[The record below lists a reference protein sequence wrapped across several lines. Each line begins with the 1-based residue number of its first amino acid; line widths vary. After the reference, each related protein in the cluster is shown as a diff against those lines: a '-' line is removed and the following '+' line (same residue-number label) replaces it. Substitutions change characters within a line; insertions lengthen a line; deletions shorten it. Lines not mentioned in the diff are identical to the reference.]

1 MKPVLIIKTGQTVQ
15 TAYAKVG
22 DFERWII
29 TCMQADASNFNV
41 VEVYKG
47 DKLPGLDE
55 VCGVVITGSP
65 AMVTDR
71 LDWSEYTAE
80 WLRQAVKSQL
90 PTLGICYGHQLLA
103 HALGG
108 HVDFHPLGR
117 EIGTTIV
124 SPIVGSG
131 EDVLFADITESFT
144 AHVSHMQSVI
154 ELPSKAKI
162 LASNDFDSHHAV
174 KFSELCWG
182 LQFHPEFEEV
192 AMRSYIE
199 ERQEDLKKE
208 GMDVEALLAEVKPT
222 PVAQKILVDFYKL
235 TKSNKR
241 SYSV

>member
-1 MKPVLIIKTGQTVQ
+1 MKPILIIKTGQTVQ

-29 TCMQADASNFNV
+29 SSMQAEASNFKV
-41 VEVYKG
+41 VDVYKG
-47 DKLPGLDE
+47 EELPDLEE
-55 VCGVVITGSP
+55 VCGAVITGSP

-80 WLRQAVKSQL
+80 WLRQAVKL
-90 PTLGICYGHQLLA
+90 PLPILGICYGHQLLA

-108 HVDFHPLGR
+108 RVDTHPLGR
-117 EIGTTIV
+117 EIGTTMV
-124 SPIVGSG
+124 FPAATSG
-131 EDVLFADITESFT
+131 DDILFADIAKPFT

-154 ELPSKAKI
+154 ELPLAAKV
-162 LASNDFDSHHAV
+162 LASNDFDPHHAI

-199 ERQEDLKKE
+199 EREDDLRQE
-208 GMDVEALLAEVKPT
+208 GMDVETLMAEVKPT
-222 PVAQKILVDFYKL
+222 PVAQNILVDFYKL
-235 TKSNKR
+235 IR
-241 SYSV
+241 SS